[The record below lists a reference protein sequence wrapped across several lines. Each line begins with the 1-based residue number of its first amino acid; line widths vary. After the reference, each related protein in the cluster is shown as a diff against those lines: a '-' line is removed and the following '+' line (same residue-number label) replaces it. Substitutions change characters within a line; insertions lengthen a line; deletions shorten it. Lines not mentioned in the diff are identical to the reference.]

1 MAVDMILELDGIKGE
16 AKGDKFEHHIDVS
29 SFSWG
34 ASNSGSAHTGGG
46 ASGGGKGNIHDMSFT
61 KTVDNASPTLFKLCY
76 QGKHIKP
83 GTFAVRKSAREEKV
97 EYQVYEIEE
106 VYITNVSM
114 GDATGN
120 ETPSESFSI
129 TFAKIKYTYKQQSE
143 TGGDQATP
151 FFEVDVKSGKVT

>member
-16 AKGDKFEHHIDVS
+16 SKVDQFEHQIDVS

-61 KTVDNASPTLFKLCY
+61 KTVDNASPTLFQLCY
-76 QGKHIKP
+76 QGKHINTGKLH
-83 GTFAVRKSAREEKV
+83 VRKSAGDDKL
-97 EYQVYEIEE
+97 EYQLFEMDE

-114 GDATGN
+114 GDAAGN
-120 ETPSESFSI
+120 ETPSESFTL

-143 TGGDQATP
+143 TGGDEAQP

>member
-1 MAVDMILELDGIKGE
+1 MAVDMILELDDIEGE
-16 AKGDKFEHHIDVS
+16 SKVENFEKKIDVS

-34 ASNSGSAHTGGG
+34 ASNSGSAHMGGG

-76 QGKHIKP
+76 TGKHIKT
-83 GTFAVRKSAREEKV
+83 GKLHVRKSAGEDKL
-97 EYQVYEIEE
+97 EYQLFEMEE

-114 GDATGN
+114 GDAAGN
-120 ETPSESFSI
+120 ETPSESFTL

-151 FFEVDVKSGKVT
+151 FFEVDIKSGKVT

>member
-1 MAVDMILELDGIKGE
+1 MAVDMILELDDIEGE
-16 AKGDKFEHHIDVS
+16 SKVENFEKKIDVS

-76 QGKHIKP
+76 QGKHIGSGKLH
-83 GTFAVRKSAREEKV
+83 VRKSAGEDKL
-97 EYQVYEIEE
+97 EYQLFEMTEI
-106 VYITNVSM
+106 YITNVSM
-114 GDATGN
+114 GDAAGN
-120 ETPSESFSI
+120 ETPSESFTL

>member
-1 MAVDMILELDGIKGE
+1 MAVDMILELEGIEGE
-16 AKGDKFEHHIDVS
+16 SKVENFDKKIDVS

-76 QGKHIKP
+76 QGKHIKT
-83 GTFAVRKSAREEKV
+83 GKLHVRKAAGEDKL
-97 EYQVYEIEE
+97 EYQLFEMEE
-106 VYITNVSM
+106 VYVTNISM
-114 GDATGN
+114 GDAAGN
-120 ETPSESFSI
+120 ETPSESFTL

-143 TGGDQATP
+143 TGGDEAQP

>member
-1 MAVDMILELDGIKGE
+1 MAVDMILELEDIEGE
-16 AKGDKFEHHIDVS
+16 SKVENFEKQIDVS

-46 ASGGGKGNIHDMSFT
+46 ASGGGKGNIHDMSLT

-76 QGKHIKP
+76 QGKHIGSGKLH
-83 GTFAVRKSAREEKV
+83 VRKSAGDDKL
-97 EYQVYEIEE
+97 EYQLFEMTE

-114 GDATGN
+114 GDAAGN
-120 ETPSESFSI
+120 ETPSESFTL

-143 TGGDQATP
+143 TGADEAQP
-151 FFEVDVKSGKVT
+151 FFEVDIKSGKVT